1 MFAAAPSGAFIL
13 GNMYFYVLPEEP
25 AMLARPHEV
34 RLLSEAVVPSDP
46 PLSFAPFLVSSELV
60 LRIIITTEDTKS
72 LYLYHTDL
80 FYLDLF

>member
-1 MFAAAPSGAFIL
+1 MFAAAPFGAFIL

-25 AMLARPHEV
+25 VVLARPHEV

-46 PLSFAPFLVSSELV
+46 PLSFAPFLVSSEPV
-60 LRIIITTEDTKS
+60 LRIITTEDTKF

-80 FYLDLF
+80 F